1 MAGRASFFNGA
12 NQHLTVSAIGILN
25 AVDIT
30 SLNITVGHP
39 NGTLATISHVV
50 ILRLTNNV
58 VLYDVLVVL
67 GYCVSLML
75 VNKLIRDSKMYV
87 GFNDNK
93 CYIQDLKNKKV
104 LRTGSESDG
113 LYLLG
118 TFKDSFVGKSSMVMW
133 FNVSKLLWHNRL
145 GH

>member
-1 MAGRASFFNGA
+1 A
-12 NQHLTVSAIGILN
+12 NQHLTVSTIGILN
-25 AVDIT
+25 AVDFT

-58 VLYDVLVVL
+58 VLYDVLVVP

-93 CYIQDLKNKKV
+93 CYIQDLKNEKV

-113 LYLLG
+113 LYLFG